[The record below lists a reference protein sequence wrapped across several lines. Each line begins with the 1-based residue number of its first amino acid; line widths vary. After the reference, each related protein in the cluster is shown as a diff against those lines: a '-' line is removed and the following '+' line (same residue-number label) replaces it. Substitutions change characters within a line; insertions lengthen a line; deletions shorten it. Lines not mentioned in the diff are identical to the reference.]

1 MPAMAMGP
9 AMSEPVK
16 PEPPTTSDGPVL
28 GLLVVDGLL
37 LGALGLVL
45 APLYAG
51 GVPVPVGVV
60 LSVLIV
66 PWLVFRAAEVDP
78 RPSRAGAPLLAWVV
92 AVAVL
97 GLTGPGGDVM
107 LPATWQ
113 SLLLVIGGIGSGLW
127 ALRSVLNSEH
137 GRSGG

>member
-1 MPAMAMGP
+1 MGP
-9 AMSEPVK
+9 ATAMSEPVK
-16 PEPPTTSDGPVL
+16 PGSPTTPDGAVL
-28 GLLVVDGLL
+28 GLLVIDGVL

-45 APLYAG
+45 APFYAA

-66 PWLVFRAAEVDP
+66 PWLVFRAAEADP
-78 RPSRAGAPLLAWVV
+78 RPSRAGAPLLGWVA

-97 GLTGPGGDVM
+97 GLAGPGGDVM

-113 SLLLVIGGIGSGLW
+113 SLLLLIGGIGAGLW

>member
-1 MPAMAMGP
+1 
-9 AMSEPVK
+9 
-16 PEPPTTSDGPVL
+16 
-28 GLLVVDGLL
+28 
-37 LGALGLVL
+37 
-45 APLYAG
+45 
-51 GVPVPVGVV
+51 
-60 LSVLIV
+60 VLIV

-97 GLTGPGGDVM
+97 GLAGPGGDVM

-113 SLLLVIGGIGSGLW
+113 SLLLVIGGIGAGLW